1 MITDKELKDLVL
13 RNPDSIVAAAYRLGR
28 KEANLELAESIK
40 ASVPNCLKEILG
52 TMPDEVETK

>member
-28 KEANLELAESIK
+28 KEANLELAKSL
-40 ASVPNCLKEILG
+40 S
-52 TMPDEVETK
+52 EVK